1 MGSFVK
7 SDQVIQDLLNTL
19 GKNTTTAQQ
28 LKEALLRETN
38 CDYTQ
43 QIVSSLDSG
52 VGRLPDAV
60 RSLKQ
65 DSGNTAL
72 QSAKRY
78 FLNDKAT
85 PINTSKLKF
94 VFPTDNEG
102 SIYQT
107 LPLHQMQSRDLITS
121 YKSLD
126 PAYTLTSSGEIR
138 NPTDFTYIVNV
149 KLSMIVYDGQSVP
162 GLDHPTPTFNINN
175 ASIIFNLT
183 TRNTTSTPIGL
194 KLSFTPYEDADE
206 VIEQKYGGF
215 SNYVRGHTIAGFK
228 KTDLQG
234 SYVFFSSMP
243 DDVENIFNSARFNL
257 VLGQA
262 CCTFNGREQHVGFFK
277 ELPAGNNLIDSTN
290 YIDVICLGKTRVA
303 T

>member
-7 SDQVIQDLLNTL
+7 SDQVIRDLLNTL
-19 GKNTTTAQQ
+19 DKNTTIAQQ

-43 QIVSSLDSG
+43 QIVSSLNSG

-65 DSGNTAL
+65 ENGTTEL

-85 PINTSKLKF
+85 PINTTKLKF
-94 VFPTDNEG
+94 AFPNDGAGTSDH
-102 SIYQT
+102 T

-126 PAYTLTSSGEIR
+126 PAYTLTSSGKIR

-162 GLDHPTPTFNINN
+162 GPGHPAPTFTTGSSS
-175 ASIIFNLT
+175 SIFDLT
-183 TRNTTSTPIGL
+183 TRDTTLTSIGL
-194 KLSFTPYEDADE
+194 ELGFIPHQGASQTL
-206 VIEQKYGGF
+206 EQNYGGF

-228 KTDLQG
+228 KIDLQG
-234 SYVFFSSMP
+234 SYAFFSDIP
-243 DDVENIFNSARFNL
+243 TGAGNIFNSAQFSL

-262 CCTFNGREQHVGFFK
+262 CCTFNGRQQHVGFFK

-290 YIDVICLGKTRVA
+290 YIDVICLGNIGILE
-303 T
+303 